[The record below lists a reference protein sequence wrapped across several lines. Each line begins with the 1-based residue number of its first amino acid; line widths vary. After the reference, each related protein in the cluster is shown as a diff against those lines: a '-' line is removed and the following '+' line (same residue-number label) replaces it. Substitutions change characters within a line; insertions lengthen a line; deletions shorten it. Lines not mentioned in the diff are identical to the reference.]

1 MSVNLFKKI
10 MGKMNE
16 EATEDEMKILSTLIC
31 TLEAMW
37 TSDTRATKGF
47 VPILNPTKMRLYL
60 KRHGH
65 QIVSESQT
73 LAQKVESGVNEEHA
87 FTILEDGLTSITSA
101 DGHSWEYWLILDLLI
116 GILEFKD
123 TLEDIFNKDA
133 RMWPSKVTQL
143 KRLKPVKSWKVTP

>member
-16 EATEDEMKILSTLIC
+16 EATEDEMRILSTLIY
-31 TLEAMW
+31 TLDAMR
-37 TSDTRATKGF
+37 TSDTRSMKGF
-47 VPILNPTKMRLYL
+47 VPILNPMKMRLYL

-87 FTILEDGLTSITSA
+87 FIILEDGLTSITSA
-101 DGHSWEYWLILDLLI
+101 DGHS
-116 GILEFKD
+116 
-123 TLEDIFNKDA
+123 
-133 RMWPSKVTQL
+133 
-143 KRLKPVKSWKVTP
+143 